1 MKTQRN
7 ILIAF
12 ILNLLFSVFEFA
24 GGLVIGSV
32 AIMSDAIHDL
42 GDALSIGI
50 AYILERRSRRPADKT
65 HTYGYLRYSVLGS
78 LITTV
83 ILICGSGAV
92 IYHAVERLFEPAV
105 IDYNGMIVFAV
116 IGTLVNLAAA
126 LITRKGDSLNQK
138 AVNLHML
145 EDVLGWIVVLI
156 GALVMRFTD
165 WVFLDPL
172 MSVGVAVFILVHALK
187 NLKEI
192 LDLFLEKTP
201 DGVTVEELSHHLTEL
216 AGVVSIH
223 HIHIRSLDG
232 NRHYATLHAV
242 IDGDPAAAK
251 AAIRAELAEH
261 GITHATIETETP
273 DEIWVK
279 EVPEAEDA
287 DYVIPISGDSM
298 EPTYHDG
305 DKVFVEKCD
314 AVDIGEVGIFVVNGD
329 VYIKELGNKC
339 LISYNEKYKPIR
351 IGENDSVYCCG
362 RVIGIVE

>member
-1 MKTQRN
+1 MSHHHHPHAPTSAAR
-7 ILIAF
+7 ILTAF
-12 ILNLLFSVFEFA
+12 LLNLFFSVFELI
-24 GGLVIGSV
+24 GGIFTGSV
-32 AIMSDAIHDL
+32 AILSDALHDL
-42 GDALSIGI
+42 GDAAGIGLSFF
-50 AYILERRSRRPADKT
+50 LERKSRKRPDTT
-65 HTYGYLRYSVLGS
+65 HTYGYARYSVLGG

-83 ILICGSGAV
+83 ILLAGSCLV
-92 IYHAVERLFEPAV
+92 IYNAILRLLNPTP
-105 IDYNGMIVFAV
+105 IHYNGMLIFAV
-116 IGTLVNLAAA
+116 VGVAVNLAAA
-126 LITRKGDSLNQK
+126 IFTRHGESLNQK

-172 MSVGVAVFILVHALK
+172 MSVGVAVFILIHALK

-223 HIHIRSLDG
+223 HVHIRSLDG
-232 NRHYATLHAV
+232 TRHYATLHAV

-273 DEIWVK
+273 DEV
-279 EVPEAEDA
+279 
-287 DYVIPISGDSM
+287 
-298 EPTYHDG
+298 
-305 DKVFVEKCD
+305 C
-314 AVDIGEVGIFVVNGD
+314 GEVECRVGSNG
-329 VYIKELGNKC
+329 E
-339 LISYNEKYKPIR
+339 P
-351 IGENDSVYCCG
+351 CG
-362 RVIGIVE
+362 GHHHHHH